1 VTANS
6 NKSTDSSSQN
16 CCSKPSVP
24 ATSCC
29 DTDNQRIDW
38 LLWSSACLVTAGYL
52 LHLFLAEY
60 MEVQWLST
68 TSTAIF
74 QLINTMWWSMLLAA
88 IFVGVLGRIP
98 QEFVISILG
107 RGGTWSGLIRATF
120 AGLLMDL
127 CSHGILMVGM
137 QLYRRGAS
145 LGQVMAFLIA
155 SPWNSLSLTII
166 LVSLVGLS
174 WTLLFVLLSLV
185 IALISGRLFDML
197 GERGVLPIRSENQAI
212 SADFQFWPAAT
223 QQLKQIDFSL
233 NF

>member
-1 VTANS
+1 
-6 NKSTDSSSQN
+6 
-16 CCSKPSVP
+16 
-24 ATSCC
+24 
-29 DTDNQRIDW
+29 
-38 LLWSSACLVTAGYL
+38 
-52 LHLFLAEY
+52 
-60 MEVQWLST
+60 
-68 TSTAIF
+68 
-74 QLINTMWWSMLLAA
+74 
-88 IFVGVLGRIP
+88 
-98 QEFVISILG
+98 
-107 RGGTWSGLIRATF
+107 
-120 AGLLMDL
+120 
-127 CSHGILMVGM
+127 MVGM